1 MPTATDEQLEP
12 GVDPNAAF
20 WAELLAELRTPDLD
34 DLGEQVR
41 ELAKSQIASDRFAFA
56 VHGSRSEQ
64 PLPHG
69 HPRQHKSIL
78 QVDAL
83 GGVLAQ
89 SPHQGRF

>member
-20 WAELLAELRTPDLD
+20 WAELLAELRHPDLD

-41 ELAKSQIASDRFAFA
+41 ELAKSQVVSDRLAFA
-56 VHGSRSEQ
+56 VRGSRSEQ

-69 HPRQHKSIL
+69 QRIGGYRHKAPS
-78 QVDAL
+78 
-83 GGVLAQ
+83 
-89 SPHQGRF
+89 